1 MVTYKPKKCPYCGAT
16 KTTEK
21 CAHCGQVSPLDHD
34 TRVCQCPVC
43 LSVREDEKDR
53 RDADFGMDRLR
64 QMKQVRREDE
74 AARKAMG
81 LPANGSH
88 GHTTIIVGNDLKEC
102 PSCGYKCGGS
112 FKFCTNCGYQF

>member
-1 MVTYKPKKCPYCGAT
+1 
-16 KTTEK
+16 
-21 CAHCGQVSPLDHD
+21 
-34 TRVCQCPVC
+34 
-43 LSVREDEKDR
+43 
-53 RDADFGMDRLR
+53 
-64 QMKQVRREDE
+64 MKQVRREDE